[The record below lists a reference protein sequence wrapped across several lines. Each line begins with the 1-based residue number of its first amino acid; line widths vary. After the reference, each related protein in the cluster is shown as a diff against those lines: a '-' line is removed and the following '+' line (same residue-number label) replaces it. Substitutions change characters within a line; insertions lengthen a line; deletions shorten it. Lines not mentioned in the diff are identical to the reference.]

1 MSVVDVRDVT
11 ISYGRNIAVDKV
23 TFKVEQGSVYALLGR
38 NGAGKSSL
46 VRCIVG
52 QQKPAGGSVA
62 LFERDAWKHR
72 TPLMERTGVVAED
85 ADAPPEMTAGQ
96 IERFCSR
103 VYARWDSAAV
113 YERLKRFGIDPKS
126 KFGTL
131 SKGQRKQVSL
141 AMALASSPELV
152 ILDDPTLGLDVV
164 ARRSLF
170 EEVVGELAD
179 RGLTVLV
186 TTHDLAGV
194 ETIADRIGIL
204 SEGRLVLDEDLEALK
219 SRFRRVRM
227 TGPASI
233 EAAKVRAWGGGT
245 EAIVTNYDA
254 FLQERL
260 HGTNVVEVTAM
271 SLEEIFIAVGGEE
284 KGTAS

>member
-1 MSVVDVRDVT
+1 MSVIDVRDVT
-11 ISYGRNIAVDKV
+11 IRYGRNVAADHVS
-23 TFKVEQGSVYALLGR
+23 FQVEQGSVYALLGR

-52 QQKPAGGSVA
+52 EQKPGSGVIA
-62 LFERDAWKHR
+62 LFGEDVWRDRVK
-72 TPLMERTGVVAED
+72 LMERTGVVAED
-85 ADAPPEMTAGQ
+85 ADAPPEMRVDD

-103 VYARWDSAAV
+103 VYAKWDSAAV
-113 YERLKRFGIDPKS
+113 AARLQRFGIDPRAR
-126 KFGTL
+126 FGAL

-141 AMALASSPELV
+141 TMALASSPELV

-179 RGLTVLV
+179 RGITILI

-194 ETIADRIGIL
+194 EAIANRVGVL
-204 SEGRLVLDEDLEALK
+204 TSGKLVLDESIDDLK

-227 TGPASI
+227 TGPSPI
-233 EAAKVRAWGGGT
+233 EAKRVRAWGGGT
-245 EAIVTNYDA
+245 EAVVDNYTDDFRA
-254 FLQERL
+254 S
-260 HGTNVVEVTAM
+260 NVAEIAPM
-271 SLEEIFIAVGGEE
+271 SLEEIFIAVAGEE
-284 KGTAS
+284 KP